1 MGRMIRKQFNIDDAM
16 GEALRIRA
24 TTLGVSQS
32 ALMRQALDSLFA
44 GPEGLSERDAR
55 WQQLMALSEER
66 RRTLPSSVRTWTRD
80 EIHERP

>member
-44 GPEGLSERDAR
+44 GPEGLS
-55 WQQLMALSEER
+55 ALSEER